1 MYVKFQRTM
10 QKSLIK
16 SKILGIV
23 SRRRRK
29 LQAMFA
35 MISEKGHMNERNP
48 QSAAGYC
55 ARCSVQSSNL
65 IPTVTLGSGCSYYS
79 KDE

>member
-23 SRRRRK
+23 SKRRRK
-29 LQAMFA
+29 LQVMFA
-35 MISEKGHMNERNP
+35 MISEKGHINERN
-48 QSAAGYC
+48 QHSAAGYC
-55 ARCSVQSSNL
+55 ARGSVQSSNL
-65 IPTVTLGSGCSYYS
+65 IPTVTL
-79 KDE
+79 

>member
-16 SKILGIV
+16 SKIPGIV

-29 LQAMFA
+29 FLAKFA
-35 MISEKGHMNERNP
+35 MISEKGHMNEKN
-48 QSAAGYC
+48 QHFVAGYY
-55 ARCSVQSSNL
+55 ARCSMQILNL
-65 IPTVTLGSGCSYYS
+65 IPTVTL
-79 KDE
+79 